1 MMISLKPGMVNA
13 WRQAFQKPMFLLES
27 ILTVLALTVALFLC
41 REVIHYAHTRPA
53 VQLNDP
59 VLRVFGPVS
68 VRWPIFLVLW
78 SSLIVS
84 LRSLARSPRRFLTWL
99 QAATILAVFRAVALF
114 LVPLEPLPTIIPLA
128 DPVATIRTEG
138 GAVITEDL
146 FFSGHT
152 ATLFLLFLAVKPAR
166 LKLFLFAATVFAG
179 FGVLLQHV
187 HYSGDV
193 FAAPFFAYGS
203 WRLALFMRDLF
214 NAGRHNTPPDETTD
228 TPTQATLEEAP

>member
-1 MMISLKPGMVNA
+1 MSL
-13 WRQAFQKPMFLLES
+13 
-27 ILTVLALTVALFLC
+27 C
-41 REVIHYAHTRPA
+41 
-53 VQLNDP
+53 
-59 VLRVFGPVS
+59 
-68 VRWPIFLVLW
+68 
-78 SSLIVS
+78 
-84 LRSLARSPRRFLTWL
+84 SLARNPRRFLTWL

-228 TPTQATLEEAP
+228 TPTQTTLEEAP